1 MATALYPVLRIIAK
15 VAKLRVLKVFCC
27 LRLCKFNLLQDR
39 HKVRSLA
46 VLRVSNSNMLRHL
59 VLRHPVLQHA
69 GEARARAARG
79 EARAL
84 VGLAVGEQPVAH
96 LVEGGGRSRL
106 RVRLGAAVE
115 AGGG

>member
-1 MATALYPVLRIIAK
+1 MPSPAAPQASGLARIA
-15 VAKLRVLKVFCC
+15 RG
-27 LRLCKFNLLQDR
+27 R
-39 HKVRSLA
+39 RSA
-46 VLRVSNSNMLRHL
+46 ARRSGAR
-59 VLRHPVLQHA
+59 RHPVLQHA

-106 RVRLGAAVE
+106 RVRLGAVVE